1 MAKTQL
7 KPMSPRDESVW
18 FKVRVEMKI
27 NPLTSEFAKGL
38 TYHVD
43 RGVVTLE
50 GKVPSPE
57 AIEAAE
63 RVARGLPDVLGVVN
77 RLTVG
82 S

>member
-7 KPMSPRDESVW
+7 KPMSPQDESTW

-27 NPLTSEFAKGL
+27 NAMTSDFAKEI
-38 TYHVD
+38 TYHVH
-43 RGVVTLE
+43 RGVVTLQ

-57 AIEAAE
+57 AVKAAE
-63 RVARGLPDVLGVVN
+63 RVANSLPDVLGVVN
-77 RLTVG
+77 NLTVA